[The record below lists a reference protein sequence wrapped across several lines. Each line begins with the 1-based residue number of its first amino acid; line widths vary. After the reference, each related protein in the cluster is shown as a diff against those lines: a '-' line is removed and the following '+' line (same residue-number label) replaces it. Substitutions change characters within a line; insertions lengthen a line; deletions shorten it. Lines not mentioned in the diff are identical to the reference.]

1 MFMFISRAGRHE
13 QLSPVLET
21 VTDCLSSLLEI
32 LTYRGKIEFLNVGI
46 ILRRYFPG
54 KDAPVEECSSKLLDE
69 FVPDTSK
76 ETTSLL
82 SKALNW
88 NEKPDKETEYTLT
101 ENVSIPS
108 HEEIENDSLS
118 NLHEFEQG
126 LQPPAP
132 EAAFDSEVGKAEENL
147 RHLNTSATEES
158 LDLEQELSRSLNA
171 EMGELGQSAAS
182 SAATASEGKN

>member
-1 MFMFISRAGRHE
+1 M
-13 QLSPVLET
+13 
-21 VTDCLSSLLEI
+21 
-32 LTYRGKIEFLNVGI
+32 
-46 ILRRYFPG
+46 
-54 KDAPVEECSSKLLDE
+54 
-69 FVPDTSK
+69 
-76 ETTSLL
+76 L

-108 HEEIENDSLS
+108 HEEIENDSLT